1 MNNILGL
8 SKMNEIINKQNGEFS
23 ISSFSKI
30 LSMPKWKLK
39 RLLISKNYLIRPKK
53 MKWFISFWVLLTMVI
68 SSPLSGSHKFLNF
81 SSDFIVTYAVTSWT
95 LNIYLFFIF
104 LIWMKLFIQESWW
117 KTIKLFRL
125 TSDVTT

>member
-1 MNNILGL
+1 MGQI
-8 SKMNEIINKQNGEFS
+8 KQNE
-23 ISSFSKI
+23 
-30 LSMPKWKLK
+30 LK

-68 SSPLSGSHKFLNF
+68 SSPLSGSHKFKNF
-81 SSDFIVTYAVTSWT
+81 TSDSIVTYAVTSLMT

-117 KTIKLFRL
+117 KKIKLLIL
-125 TSDVTT
+125 T

>member
-1 MNNILGL
+1 MNNILGH

-23 ISSFSKI
+23 INSISKI
-30 LSMPKWKLK
+30 LSTPKWKLN

-68 SSPLSGSHKFLNF
+68 SSPLSGCHKFLNF
-81 SSDFIVTYAVTSWT
+81 TSDFIVTYAVTSWT